1 MLRGLVVGFVMSVA
15 VVCGAQQTVPVMM
28 ISDIHFDPFHDPAK
42 IAQLR
47 VAAVGA
53 WEEILK
59 GPDSATQAKDFEAL
73 QETCK
78 AKGVDTPMPLLVS
91 SLNAEKAQEPKPL
104 FVTVSGD
111 LMAHKFDC
119 KFKTMAPKASEADY
133 SAFAAKTVAFVALEL
148 HETFPHSP
156 VYFALGNNDSG
167 CADYAEDENSAF
179 LKADGK
185 SFADVVLDAKNSAA
199 IAGEFS
205 KLGDYNVELPK
216 PFSHARLIVLQDIFE
231 AKRYASCSGAPD
243 KSAAKAQ
250 IDWLRG
256 QLSDAAAKH
265 EVVWV
270 MAHIPP
276 GIDAYSTLTKF
287 ADVCGGEKPT
297 MFLGSKDLADV
308 LTEYAGTVRLGLFA
322 HTHMDEMK
330 LLHDDAEG
338 AARVPI
344 KLVPSITPVNGNNPA
359 FTVAK
364 VDPRT
369 ATLVDYSVYAA
380 NNKTGVGTVWSREYT
395 YSATYKLPDYSA
407 DSAAKLMDGFVRDK
421 AGTSAASQA
430 YQQYFFVGDP
440 GISANLKAAAM
451 RMVWPG
457 YACSMTE
464 GGADGFRK
472 CACGGAG
479 SRE

>member
-1 MLRGLVVGFVMSVA
+1 MSVLRGLVVGFVMAAA

-42 IAQLR
+42 VARLR
-47 VAAVGA
+47 TAAVGA
-53 WEEILK
+53 WEGILK
-59 GPDSATQAKDFEAL
+59 GPDSATQEKDFDAL

-91 SLNAEKAQEPKPL
+91 SLKAEKAQEPMPL

-119 KFKTMAPKASEADY
+119 KFKTMAPKATEAEY

-167 CADYAEDENSAF
+167 CGDYAEDEDSAF
-179 LKADGK
+179 LKSDGK
-185 SFADVVLDAKNSAA
+185 SFAADVLDAKNAAA
-199 IAGEFS
+199 IAAEFS
-205 KLGDYNVELPK
+205 QLGDYNVAMPK

-231 AKRYASCSGAPD
+231 SKKYLGCDGKEPLGNMTPSEI
-243 KSAAKAQ
+243 Q
-250 IDWLRG
+250 IAWLRG
-256 QLSDAAAKH
+256 QLSAAAAKH

-287 ADVCGGEKPT
+287 AEVCGGEKPT

-308 LTEYAGTVRLGLFA
+308 LTEYAGTVRLGLFG

-330 LLHDDAEG
+330 LLHDDAG
-338 AARVPI
+338 SGARVPI
-344 KLVPSITPVNGNNPA
+344 KLVPSITPVNGNDPA

-364 VDPRT
+364 VDVKT
-369 ATLVDYSVYAA
+369 VTLVDYSVYAA

-395 YSATYKLPDYSA
+395 YSSTYKLPDYSA
-407 DSAAKLMDGFVRDK
+407 ESLGKLMDGFVSDK
-421 AGTSAASQA
+421 AGTSAASYA
-430 YQQYFFVGDP
+430 YQEFYFVGDR
-440 GISANLKAAAM
+440 GISAILKAAAM

-464 GGADGFRK
+464 GGAKGFRE
-472 CACGGAG
+472 CACKQ
-479 SRE
+479 

>member
-1 MLRGLVVGFVMSVA
+1 MMLRGLVVGFVMAVG
-15 VVCGAQQTVPVMM
+15 VVCGAQQTVPVVML
-28 ISDIHFDPFHDPAK
+28 SDIHFDPFHDPAK
-42 IAQLR
+42 VARLR
-47 VAAVGA
+47 TAAVGA
-53 WEEILK
+53 WEGILK
-59 GPDSATQAKDFEAL
+59 GADSATQAKDFDAL
-73 QETCK
+73 QDACK

-91 SLNAEKAQEPKPL
+91 SLNAERAQEPKPL

-119 KFKTMAPKASEADY
+119 KFKTMTPKATEAEY
-133 SAFAAKTVAFVALEL
+133 SAFAAKTVAFVTLEL
-148 HETFPHSP
+148 KETFPGVP
-156 VYFALGNNDSG
+156 VYLALGNNDSG
-167 CADYAEDENSAF
+167 CEDYAEDENSAF
-179 LKADGK
+179 LKADGQ
-185 SFADVVLDAKNSAA
+185 SFAGVVLNAKNAAA
-199 IAGEFS
+199 IVGEFS

-216 PFSHARLIVLQDIFE
+216 PFEGARLIVLQDIFE
-231 AKRYASCSGAPD
+231 SKRYASCSGAQD
-243 KSAAKAQ
+243 TSAAKAQ

-256 QLSDAAAKH
+256 QLSAAAAKH

-287 ADVCGGEKPT
+287 AEVCGGEKPT

-330 LLHDDAEG
+330 SLHGETAS

-344 KLVPSITPVNGNNPA
+344 KLVPSISPVNGNNPA

-364 VDPRT
+364 VDPKT

-380 NNKTGVGTVWSREYT
+380 NNKMGVGTVWSREYT

-407 DSAAKLMDGFVRDK
+407 ESAAKLVDGFVSDK

-430 YQQYFFVGDP
+430 YQQFYFVGDP

-457 YACSMTE
+457 YACSMAE
-464 GGADGFRK
+464 GGAKGFRE
-472 CACGGAG
+472 CACKQ
-479 SRE
+479 

>member
-1 MLRGLVVGFVMSVA
+1 
-15 VVCGAQQTVPVMM
+15 
-28 ISDIHFDPFHDPAK
+28 
-42 IAQLR
+42 
-47 VAAVGA
+47 
-53 WEEILK
+53 
-59 GPDSATQAKDFEAL
+59 
-73 QETCK
+73 
-78 AKGVDTPMPLLVS
+78 
-91 SLNAEKAQEPKPL
+91 
-104 FVTVSGD
+104 
-111 LMAHKFDC
+111 
-119 KFKTMAPKASEADY
+119 
-133 SAFAAKTVAFVALEL
+133 
-148 HETFPHSP
+148 
-156 VYFALGNNDSG
+156 
-167 CADYAEDENSAF
+167 
-179 LKADGK
+179 
-185 SFADVVLDAKNSAA
+185 
-199 IAGEFS
+199 
-205 KLGDYNVELPK
+205 
-216 PFSHARLIVLQDIFE
+216 VLQDIFE